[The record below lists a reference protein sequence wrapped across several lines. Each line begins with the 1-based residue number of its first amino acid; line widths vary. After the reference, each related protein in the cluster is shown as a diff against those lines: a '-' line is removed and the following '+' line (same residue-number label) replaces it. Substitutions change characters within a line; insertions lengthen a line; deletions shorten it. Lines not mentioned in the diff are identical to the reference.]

1 MYKFDSEAF
10 IKELE
15 QIHGVEDTPIDYE
28 EFEQSM
34 EYEKITE
41 RDLRGGM

>member
-15 QIHGVEDTPIDYE
+15 QIRGVEDTPIDYE
-28 EFEQSM
+28 DFEEYI

>member
-1 MYKFDSEAF
+1 MFKFNSDEF